1 LFLLFRGR
9 LINNC
14 SFVFVTGK
22 DPKAT
27 ILEILRREG
36 PVPVYR
42 LAKALGLSYGA
53 IQWYIFSL
61 EREGLVHTI
70 KIGKRRYVA
79 LKTSD
84 WFANVKVA
92 DVMEE
97 FLLTLSTFGV
107 KPDMT
112 LREAIEV
119 LEKKAPHIAEL
130 LRNLVEKT

>member
-1 LFLLFRGR
+1 MAD
-9 LINNC
+9 
-14 SFVFVTGK
+14 K
-22 DPKAT
+22 DPKAA

-42 LAKALGLSYGA
+42 LAKALGLSYGTA
-53 IQWYIFSL
+53 QWYIFSL

-84 WFANVKVA
+84 WFASVRVA

-97 FLLTLSTFGV
+97 FLLTLSAFGV
-107 KPDMT
+107 KPEMT
-112 LREAIEV
+112 LREAIDV
-119 LEKKAPHIAEL
+119 LERKAPHIAEL
-130 LRNLVEKT
+130 LRKMIEKM

>member
-1 LFLLFRGR
+1 MFLPFR

-22 DPKAT
+22 DPKAA

-42 LAKALGLSYGA
+42 LAKALGLTYGA
-53 IQWYIFSL
+53 VQWYIFSL

-97 FLLTLSTFGV
+97 FLLTLLTFGV

-130 LRNLVEKT
+130 LRKLVEKT

>member
-1 LFLLFRGR
+1 M
-9 LINNC
+9 
-14 SFVFVTGK
+14 TGK

-97 FLLTLSTFGV
+97 FLLTLFTFGV

-130 LRNLVEKT
+130 LRMLVEKT

>member
-1 LFLLFRGR
+1 
-9 LINNC
+9 
-14 SFVFVTGK
+14 VADK
-22 DPKAT
+22 DPKAA

-53 IQWYIFSL
+53 AQWYIFSL

-84 WFANVKVA
+84 WFASVRVA

-107 KPDMT
+107 KPEMT
-112 LREAIEV
+112 LREAVEV
-119 LEKKAPHIAEL
+119 LERKAPHIAEL
-130 LRNLVEKT
+130 LRKIIERM

>member
-1 LFLLFRGR
+1 
-9 LINNC
+9 
-14 SFVFVTGK
+14 VADK

-53 IQWYIFSL
+53 TQWYIFSL

-84 WFANVKVA
+84 WFASVRVA

-107 KPDMT
+107 KPEMT
-112 LREAIEV
+112 LREAVEV
-119 LEKKAPHIAEL
+119 LERKAPHIAEL
-130 LRNLVEKT
+130 LRKIIERM

>member
-1 LFLLFRGR
+1 MFLLSRGR
-9 LINNC
+9 LINSC

-27 ILEILRREG
+27 ILEILRRMA

-42 LAKALGLSYGA
+42 LTKALGPSYGA

-70 KIGKRRYVA
+70 KIGKRRYVT

-84 WFANVKVA
+84 WFAKVKVA

-119 LEKKAPHIAEL
+119 LEKKTPHIAEL
-130 LRNLVEKT
+130 LRKLVEKT